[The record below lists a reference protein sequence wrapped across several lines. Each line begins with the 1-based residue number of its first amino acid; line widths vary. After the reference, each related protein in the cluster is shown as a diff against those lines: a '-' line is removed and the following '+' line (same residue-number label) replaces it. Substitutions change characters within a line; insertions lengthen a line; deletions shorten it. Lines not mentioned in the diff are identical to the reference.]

1 MGEVQVQEAK
11 EVPEIEERFRIRGS
25 DRIQI
30 NNLLTAVSITV
41 LAVLLSISKPG
52 LSGWIIIQLAIT
64 IPCLV
69 TSSLAYA
76 KMCYRGTDEY
86 HIWDNLGWVTH
97 SLGYIMILNAITIL
111 LHQNYPM
118 IAWILIGVTVLLFF
132 IYSGLDIVAKRR
144 RLKEKGLKLGFYLLL
159 IFLGAVLPIIIG

>member
-1 MGEVQVQEAK
+1 MGEVQAQESK
-11 EVPEIEERFRIRGS
+11 EIREQEERFRIRGS

-41 LAVLLSISKPG
+41 LSVLLSISKPG

-76 KMCYRGTDEY
+76 KMCYRGADEY
-86 HIWDNLGWVTH
+86 HIWDNLGWMTH
-97 SLGYIMILNAITIL
+97 SLGY
-111 LHQNYPM
+111 
-118 IAWILIGVTVLLFF
+118 
-132 IYSGLDIVAKRR
+132 
-144 RLKEKGLKLGFYLLL
+144 
-159 IFLGAVLPIIIG
+159 